1 MAPIKDKT
9 LFIVTSALNAD
20 MGVVSRKDRFD
31 QTVKGLLS
39 IRKYVPDAVILL
51 TDGSP
56 HKIDEEKLKALS
68 HFANFAADFS
78 DDRQITELAT
88 NHQKSEA
95 ENLLLLKTLMLL
107 RQDEGMKDIMSSVG
121 RIFKISGRTDLVDG
135 FDVEEHMI
143 EGKYVF
149 KKRMPTWLSDTRK
162 EFATDLLITRMFS
175 FCPTLMDDYMKMCE
189 NNIALVLQTMIDTEH
204 AHFVNINKDL
214 LIELDE
220 IHCTGIVAGTG
231 AVEIY

>member
-1 MAPIKDKT
+1 MKN

-20 MGVVSRKDRFD
+20 MGVVNRKDRFD

-39 IRKYVPDAVILL
+39 IRKYVPDALILL

-56 HKIDEEKLKALS
+56 HKIEEEKLKSLA

-78 DDRQITELAT
+78 DDRQITELAF

-95 ENLLLLKTLMLL
+95 ENLLMLKTLMLL
-107 RQDEGMKDIMSSVG
+107 QRDEGMKDVISDVG
-121 RIFKISGRTDLVDG
+121 RIFKISGRTDLTDG
-135 FDVEEHMI
+135 FDVAEHI
-143 EGKYVF
+143 VPGKYVF
-149 KKRMPTWLSDTRK
+149 KKRIPTWLTDSRK

-175 FCPTLMDDYMKMCE
+175 FCPTLIEDYKKMCE
-189 NNIALVLQTMIDTEH
+189 NNIALVLQTVIDTEH

-214 LIELDE
+214 LVELDE

-231 AVEIY
+231 TVENY

>member
-1 MAPIKDKT
+1 
-9 LFIVTSALNAD
+9 

-39 IRKYVPDAVILL
+39 IRKYVPDALILL

-56 HKIDEEKLKALS
+56 NKIDDEKLKALA

-78 DDRQITELAT
+78 DDRQITELAS

-107 RQDEGMKDIMSSVG
+107 QQDDGMKDIMSNVG
-121 RIFKISGRTDLVDG
+121 RIFKISGRTDLMDG
-135 FDVEEHMI
+135 FDVEEHMV

-214 LIELDE
+214 LVELDE

>member
-1 MAPIKDKT
+1 MKDKI

-20 MGVVSRKDRFD
+20 MGVVSRNDRLD

-39 IRKYVPDAVILL
+39 IRKYNPDAIILL

-56 HKIDEEKLKALS
+56 TKIDDEKLKALA

-78 DDRQITELAT
+78 DDSQITDLAS
-88 NHQKSEA
+88 NHQKSAA
-95 ENLLLLKTLMLL
+95 ENLLMLKTLMLL
-107 RQDEGMKDIMSSVG
+107 QQDEGMKDIMSNVG
-121 RIFKISGRTDLVDG
+121 RIFKISGRTDLTDG
-135 FDVEEHMI
+135 FDVEEHMV

-149 KKRMPTWLSDTRK
+149 KKRMPTWLSDSRK

-175 FCPTLMDDYMKMCE
+175 FCPTLVEDYMKLCE
-189 NNIALVLQTMIDTEH
+189 TNISLVFQTRIDTEH

-214 LIELDE
+214 LVELDE

-231 AVEIY
+231 TVENY

>member
-1 MAPIKDKT
+1 MAPIKDKI

-20 MGVVSRKDRFD
+20 MGVVNHADRFE

-39 IRKYVPDAVILL
+39 IRKYVPDAIILL

-56 HKIDEEKLKALS
+56 KKLEQEKLQALS

-78 DDRQITELAT
+78 DDRQITELAF

-95 ENLLLLKTLMLL
+95 ENLLMLKTLMLL
-107 RQDEGMKDIMSSVG
+107 KQDEGMKDILSNVG
-121 RIFKISGRTDLVDG
+121 RIFKISGRTDLIDG
-135 FDVEEHMI
+135 FNVEDHMI
-143 EGKYVF
+143 ESKYVF

-175 FCPTLMDDYMKMCE
+175 FCPTLIDDYMKVCE
-189 NNIALVLQTMIDTEH
+189 NNIALVLQTIIDTEH
-204 AHFVNINKDL
+204 AHFFNINKDL
-214 LIELDE
+214 LVELDE
-220 IHCTGIVAGTG
+220 IHCQGIVAGSGTL
-231 AVEIY
+231 EIY

>member
-51 TDGSP
+51 SDGSP

-231 AVEIY
+231 TVENY

>member
-1 MAPIKDKT
+1 MAPIKDKI

-20 MGVVSRKDRFD
+20 MGVISRNDRLD
-31 QTVKGLLS
+31 QTMKGLIS
-39 IRKYVPDAVILL
+39 IRKYVPDAIILL
-51 TDGSP
+51 ADGSP
-56 HKIDEEKLKALS
+56 QQVEPEKLKILS

-78 DDRQITELAT
+78 TDAQISELAV
-88 NHQKSEA
+88 NHRKSEA

-107 RQDEGMKDIMSSVG
+107 KQDEGMKEIMSHVG
-121 RIFKISGRTDLVDG
+121 RIVKISARTDLTDG
-135 FDVEEHMI
+135 FDIEEHMV

-149 KKRMPTWLSDTRK
+149 KKRMPTWLTDSRN

-175 FCPTLMDDYMKMCE
+175 FCPTLMDDYMKLCE
-189 NNIALVLQTMIDTEH
+189 TNIALVLQTRIDTEH

-214 LIELDE
+214 LVELDE

-231 AVEIY
+231 TVENY

>member
-1 MAPIKDKT
+1 MKDKI

-20 MGVVSRKDRFD
+20 MGVISRNDRLD
-31 QTVKGLLS
+31 QTMKGLIS
-39 IRKYVPDAVILL
+39 IRKYVPDAIILL
-51 TDGSP
+51 ADGSP
-56 HKIDEEKLKALS
+56 QQVEPEKLKILS

-78 DDRQITELAT
+78 TDAQISELAV
-88 NHQKSEA
+88 NHRKSEA

-107 RQDEGMKDIMSSVG
+107 RQDESMNEVMSHVG
-121 RIFKISGRTDLVDG
+121 RIVKISARTDLTDG
-135 FDVEEHMI
+135 FDIEEHMV

-149 KKRMPTWLSDTRK
+149 KKRMPTWLTDSLN

-175 FCPTLMDDYMKMCE
+175 FCPTLMDDYMKLCE
-189 NNIALVLQTMIDTEH
+189 TNIALVLQTRIDTEH

-214 LIELDE
+214 LVELDE

-231 AVEIY
+231 TVENY

>member
-1 MAPIKDKT
+1 MKN

-39 IRKYVPDAVILL
+39 IRKYVPDALILL

-56 HKIDEEKLKALS
+56 NKIDDEKLKALA

-78 DDRQITELAT
+78 DDAQITELAF

-95 ENLLLLKTLMLL
+95 ENLLMLKTLMLL
-107 RQDEGMKDIMSSVG
+107 QQDEGMKDVLSDVG
-121 RIFKISGRTDLVDG
+121 RIFKISGRTDLTDE
-135 FDVEEHMI
+135 FDVTEHI
-143 EGKYVF
+143 VPGKYVF
-149 KKRMPTWLSDTRK
+149 KKRIPTWLADSRK

-175 FCPTLMDDYMKMCE
+175 FCPTLMNDYMKMCE
-189 NNIALVLQTMIDTEH
+189 DNILLVLQTMIDTEH

-214 LIELDE
+214 LVELDE

-231 AVEIY
+231 TVENY

>member
-1 MAPIKDKT
+1 MKN

-39 IRKYVPDAVILL
+39 IRKYVPDALILL

-78 DDRQITELAT
+78 DDRQIIDLAS

-107 RQDEGMKDIMSSVG
+107 KQDEGMKEIMSDVG
-121 RIFKISGRTDLVDG
+121 RIFKISGRTDLTDG
-135 FDVEEHMI
+135 FDVAEHMVP
-143 EGKYVF
+143 GKYVF
-149 KKRMPTWLSDTRK
+149 KKRMPTWLADSRK

-189 NNIALVLQTMIDTEH
+189 DNIALVLQTMIDTEH

-214 LIELDE
+214 LVELEE

-231 AVEIY
+231 TVENY

>member
-1 MAPIKDKT
+1 MKN

-39 IRKYVPDAVILL
+39 IRKYVPDALILL

-78 DDRQITELAT
+78 DDRQIIDLAS

-107 RQDEGMKDIMSSVG
+107 KQDEGMKEIMSDVG
-121 RIFKISGRTDLVDG
+121 RIFKISGRTDLTDG
-135 FDVEEHMI
+135 FDVAEHMVP
-143 EGKYVF
+143 GKYVF
-149 KKRMPTWLSDTRK
+149 KKRMPTWLADSRK

-189 NNIALVLQTMIDTEH
+189 DNIALVLQTMIDTEH

-214 LIELDE
+214 LVELDE

-231 AVEIY
+231 TVENY

>member
-1 MAPIKDKT
+1 MKDKI

-20 MGVVSRKDRFD
+20 MGVISRNDRLD
-31 QTVKGLLS
+31 QTMKGLIS
-39 IRKYVPDAVILL
+39 IRKYVPDAIILL
-51 TDGSP
+51 ADGSP
-56 HKIDEEKLKALS
+56 QQVEPEKLKILS

-78 DDRQITELAT
+78 TDAQISELAV
-88 NHQKSEA
+88 NHRKSEA

-107 RQDEGMKDIMSSVG
+107 KQDEGMKEIMSHVG
-121 RIFKISGRTDLVDG
+121 RIVKISARTDLTDG
-135 FDVEEHMI
+135 FDIEEHMV

-149 KKRMPTWLSDTRK
+149 KKRMPTWLTDSRN

-175 FCPTLMDDYMKMCE
+175 FCPTLMDDYMKLCE
-189 NNIALVLQTMIDTEH
+189 TNIALVLQTRIDTEH

-214 LIELDE
+214 LVELDE

-231 AVEIY
+231 TVENY

>member
-1 MAPIKDKT
+1 MKN

-39 IRKYVPDAVILL
+39 IRKYVPDALILL

-78 DDRQITELAT
+78 DDRQITDLAS

-107 RQDEGMKDIMSSVG
+107 QQDEGMKEIMSNVG
-121 RIFKISGRTDLVDG
+121 RIFKISGRTDLMDG
-135 FDVEEHMI
+135 FDIEEHMMP
-143 EGKYVF
+143 GKYVF
-149 KKRMPTWLSDTRK
+149 KKRMPTWLSDSRK

-189 NNIALVLQTMIDTEH
+189 NNIALILQTVIDTEH

-231 AVEIY
+231 TVENY

>member
-1 MAPIKDKT
+1 MAPMKDKI

-20 MGVVSRKDRFD
+20 MGVISRNDRLD
-31 QTVKGLLS
+31 QTMKGLIS
-39 IRKYVPDAVILL
+39 IRKYVPDAIILL
-51 TDGSP
+51 ADGSP
-56 HKIDEEKLKALS
+56 QQVEPEKLKILS

-78 DDRQITELAT
+78 TDAQISELAV
-88 NHQKSEA
+88 NHRKSEA

-107 RQDEGMKDIMSSVG
+107 KQDEGMKEIMSHVG
-121 RIFKISGRTDLVDG
+121 RIVKISARTDLTDG
-135 FDVEEHMI
+135 FDIEEHMV

-149 KKRMPTWLSDTRK
+149 KKRMPTWLTDSRN

-175 FCPTLMDDYMKMCE
+175 FCPTLMDDYMKLCE
-189 NNIALVLQTMIDTEH
+189 TNIALVLQTRIDTEH

-214 LIELDE
+214 LVELDE

-231 AVEIY
+231 TVENY

>member
-1 MAPIKDKT
+1 MKN

-39 IRKYVPDAVILL
+39 IRKYVPDALILL

-78 DDRQITELAT
+78 DDRQIIDLAS

-107 RQDEGMKDIMSSVG
+107 KQDEGMKEIMSDVG
-121 RIFKISGRTDLVDG
+121 RIFKISGRTDLTDG
-135 FDVEEHMI
+135 FDIEEHMMP
-143 EGKYVF
+143 GKYVF
-149 KKRMPTWLSDTRK
+149 KKRMPTWLTDSRK
-162 EFATDLLITRMFS
+162 EFAIDLLITRMFS

-214 LIELDE
+214 LVELDE

-231 AVEIY
+231 TVENY

>member
-1 MAPIKDKT
+1 MAPIKDKI

-107 RQDEGMKDIMSSVG
+107 RQDDGMKDIMSNVG
-121 RIFKISGRTDLVDG
+121 RIFKISGRTDLMDG
-135 FDVEEHMI
+135 FDVEEHMV

-214 LIELDE
+214 LVELDE

>member
-1 MAPIKDKT
+1 MASMKDKI

-20 MGVVSRKDRFD
+20 MGVVSRSDRLD
-31 QTVKGLLS
+31 QTMKGLIS

-51 TDGSP
+51 ADGSP
-56 HKIDEEKLKALS
+56 HQVEPEKLKILS

-78 DDRQITELAT
+78 TDAQISELAV
-88 NHQKSEA
+88 NHRKSEA

-107 RQDEGMKDIMSSVG
+107 DQDEGMHEVMSQVG
-121 RIFKISGRTDLVDG
+121 RIVKISARTDLTDG
-135 FDVEEHMI
+135 FDVEEHMVD
-143 EGKYVF
+143 GKYVF
-149 KKRMPTWLSDTRK
+149 KKRMPTWLSDSRK

-175 FCPTLMDDYMKMCE
+175 FCPTLMEDYKKLCE
-189 NNIALVLQTMIDTEH
+189 TNISLVLQTRIDTEH

-214 LIELDE
+214 LVELDE

-231 AVEIY
+231 TVENY